1 MRKLTY
7 YLILMLMCACAKEG
21 DLIAEEPI
29 PHIIV
34 AGGTVTIK
42 TGRYSGEM
50 WMYLPDRDTIC
61 VHAYREI
68 YRDDKGYLVMR
79 WWSFPDTAT
88 RTKDSDTLHYR
99 MVYDN
104 TNTSCGIQRSV
115 YYYQVKSYM
124 SGDKLIESG
133 TVEHRYYYEGR
144 MVKHLFGEWAAEL
157 KYVDHLTPMK
167 PR

>member
-1 MRKLTY
+1 MRELTY

-21 DLIAEEPI
+21 YLIVEEPI
-29 PHIIV
+29 PQITSTEDT
-34 AGGTVTIK
+34 ARIK

-61 VHAYREI
+61 MSSYREV

-79 WWSFPDTAT
+79 WWSFPDTTT
-88 RTKDSDTLHYR
+88 RIKNTDTLKYR

-115 YYYQVKSYM
+115 YYYHARSYM
-124 SGDKLIESG
+124 AGDTLIESG

-144 MVKHLFGEWAAEL
+144 MVKHLFGDWRSEAR
-157 KYVDHLTPMK
+157 YVDRLTPMK